1 MLHPHSGHN
10 IWGAPTPPQP
20 QQQQPGPPYQPQG
33 FASLFHDQASAAPM
47 DDTPAPNYGVYDGY
61 GDPAGLWT
69 PPTGPQ
75 PSALHAAARPWQPP
89 AYHQPQPQQT
99 FDHQFARTAPPG
111 ATNGYA
117 ASWAPAPAGP
127 HMKTILKH
135 QSSDGRDLAKTSR
148 GGNQRLEIIDPRTM
162 EEVHITAP
170 PGVPMAELGAGDP
183 STLIPEGAETIQVC
197 DDEGGPPPE
206 PTRAMET
213 EFLQSIVEHAVGG
226 ADARSPF
233 PDRDHQCYLFSV
245 TSLNDGELRQYDGTL
260 HEVWGVL
267 QRDVAHILRESGLSE
282 DCEAVVMGEDPSFEM
297 LLTA

>member
-1 MLHPHSGHN
+1 MGTGTPRACGRPPPVRSPPRSTPRPGRGSPLHTTSRSLSRPSTTSMPAPHRP
-10 IWGAPTPPQP
+10 AQPTDMPL
-20 QQQQPGPPYQPQG
+20 PGPP
-33 FASLFHDQASAAPM
+33 
-47 DDTPAPNYGVYDGY
+47 
-61 GDPAGLWT
+61 
-69 PPTGPQ
+69 
-75 PSALHAAARPWQPP
+75 
-89 AYHQPQPQQT
+89 
-99 FDHQFARTAPPG
+99 
-111 ATNGYA
+111 
-117 ASWAPAPAGP
+117 APAAP